1 LNEPASAGFFIFGG
15 NDAGTGWKPVS
26 IRVPILDARRH
37 ARTEH
42 LDARPNKFFRFD
54 SMSGLVATQPLEE
67 IDNMDPS
74 NQTLRGEP
82 GYASIM
88 PKFSLNP
95 DTNVMSPLLAH
106 MCRKDPTITTPS
118 GGTTARQWVMTPW
131 EYGDTA
137 PASFIDEIVG
147 EGSDNDGYPILVD
160 GMRLQD
166 LGIKISGGKPVKVD
180 LGFVG
185 VPRHVHLR
193 SDAAQHRRLVLR
205 QADRPR
211 SLGDGADGQH
221 AQGQGDGRRW
231 RRLQRNHQDDDR
243 GVRRIDHEADRV
255 RHLVPHHSR

>member
-1 LNEPASAGFFIFGG
+1 MAAPSGSQSQFGYRFSTRVDTHG
-15 NDAGTGWKPVS
+15 QSIWTPV
-26 IRVPILDARRH
+26 
-37 ARTEH
+37 
-42 LDARPNKFFRFD
+42 PNKFFRFD

-137 PASFIDEIVG
+137 PASFIDEIC
-147 EGSDNDGYPILVD
+147 
-160 GMRLQD
+160 R
-166 LGIKISGGKPVKVD
+166 
-180 LGFVG
+180 
-185 VPRHVHLR
+185 
-193 SDAAQHRRLVLR
+193 
-205 QADRPR
+205 
-211 SLGDGADGQH
+211 
-221 AQGQGDGRRW
+221 
-231 RRLQRNHQDDDR
+231 
-243 GVRRIDHEADRV
+243 
-255 RHLVPHHSR
+255 